1 MAMVTRKLPVQ
12 LSEAEGAKLGH
23 ELAVEPLSK
32 AECDVLTDYY
42 YRAPLSYTI
51 HEFAVDVAAAQCR
64 KVCHAKLPTVE
75 ELAKVAEEAIA
86 FNLMHRSKPDRLP
99 PGVAVAKAVLSH
111 LGAQSGSTGDVACSN
126 CNGLGEVTVD
136 RIGDGPEG
144 RQIPC
149 PKCSPAEA
157 PMPRLEKW
165 IENYEKT
172 PNAEFSLT
180 VSETGDM
187 LAAARADLA
196 DEVKSRDK
204 CIAQLESDLAGT
216 QDVVRRNSQE
226 AHDVVSRLRM
236 QLDDAGQQLKAHAD
250 ASAEMRQQYERA
262 AKDAKELAELRARAR
277 QHREVI
283 LIAFKDWP
291 RFRALLHICQSEKKG
306 SE

>member
-1 MAMVTRKLPVQ
+1 MAMVKKMLPVK
-12 LSEAEGAKLGH
+12 LSDAEGA
-23 ELAVEPLSK
+23 EEEVPVAPAEPLL
-32 AECDVLTDYY
+32 AEGQV
-42 YRAPLSYTI
+42 
-51 HEFAVDVAAAQCR
+51 
-64 KVCHAKLPTVE
+64 
-75 ELAKVAEEAIA
+75 
-86 FNLMHRSKPDRLP
+86 PD
-99 PGVAVAKAVLSH
+99 
-111 LGAQSGSTGDVACSN
+111 
-126 CNGLGEVTVD
+126 E
-136 RIGDGPEG
+136 
-144 RQIPC
+144 
-149 PKCSPAEA
+149 EA

-204 CIAQLESDLAGT
+204 RIAQLESDLAGT